1 MSRQRWN
8 YVLTKGIRYYLPGGR
23 NPYVYIVGTGVVRI
37 LTGDENGIEKHLMIA
52 GPGSLLGNLSSL
64 DGYPSL
70 FTAAT
75 AEENCRL
82 YRTTG
87 PIFTRMTA
95 EIPGFKD
102 FLIQDL
108 CAKMRILAGNIS
120 SLSFQT
126 ADVRI
131 VRAFLYLIRESGTR
145 CGRGIKINIPFTHQ
159 EMADLVYSNRVT
171 VSRFF
176 SRLKYLHMFNPCL
189 TGWGIK
195 ADTSIEVSRLAVESN
210 FFPLYE
216 VENGSFTINK
226 TFKEPKP
233 VKEYLGRMKKFK
245 HLNEEEAEEIQE
257 LVDYKWNRLTK
268 LAGL

>member
-1 MSRQRWN
+1 MADFD
-8 YVLTKGIRYYLPGGR
+8 VLLPEYESPWLFFSKKMPSLLEDIQSKMELCTCRKNTILFTQGED
-23 NPYVYIVGTGVVRI
+23 NPDVYIVRTGVVRI
-37 LTGDENGIEKHLMIA
+37 LTGDENGSEKHLMIA

-70 FTAAT
+70 FTAST
-75 AEENCRL
+75 AEECCSL

-87 PIFTRMTA
+87 QIFSRMTA

-126 ADVRI
+126 ADTRI
-131 VRAFLYLIRESGTR
+131 VRAFLYLIRESGSP
-145 CGRGIKINIPFTHQ
+145 CSRGIKINIPFTHQ

-176 SRLKYLHMFNPCL
+176 SRLKKE
-189 TGWGIK
+189 GV
-195 ADTSIEVSRLAVESN
+195 IEKVNRYYYILD
-210 FFPLYE
+210 
-216 VENGSFTINK
+216 
-226 TFKEPKP
+226 
-233 VKEYLGRMKKFK
+233 
-245 HLNEEEAEEIQE
+245 
-257 LVDYKWNRLTK
+257 VDYFYNYMNRLS
-268 LAGL
+268 GPHDESIM

>member
-1 MSRQRWN
+1 MEVVKISTLKQTMADFD
-8 YVLTKGIRYYLPGGR
+8 VLLPEYESPWLFFSKKMPSLLEDVQAKMELCTYKR
-23 NPYVYIVGTGVVRI
+23 NTILFTQGEEHPYVYIVGTGVVRI
-37 LTGDENGIEKHLMIA
+37 LTGDENGSEKHLMIA

-176 SRLKYLHMFNPCL
+176 SRLKKE
-189 TGWGIK
+189 GV
-195 ADTSIEVSRLAVESN
+195 IEKVNRYYYIRDVGYFYN
-210 FFPLYE
+210 Y
-216 VENGSFTINK
+216 IN
-226 TFKEPKP
+226 E
-233 VKEYLGRMKKFK
+233 LG
-245 HLNEEEAEEIQE
+245 A
-257 LVDYKWNRLTK
+257 
-268 LAGL
+268 